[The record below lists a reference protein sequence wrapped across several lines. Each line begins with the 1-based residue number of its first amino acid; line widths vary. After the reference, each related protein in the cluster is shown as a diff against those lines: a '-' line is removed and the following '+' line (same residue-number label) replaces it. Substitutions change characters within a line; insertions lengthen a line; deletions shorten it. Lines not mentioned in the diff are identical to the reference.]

1 MPPHPGAARV
11 LRLVSLDLDGTL
23 IHPAI
28 FNVVADGLGFGEP
41 LQRSYELYVKGEM
54 SLEDAFHH
62 DYRHFVGREVA
73 AMHEVLRASRAWT
86 PGIAEAVA
94 RLRAAGLKV
103 VVTTDQPRF
112 LAETTRW
119 FGVEDVV
126 CSEAEVRHGR
136 VTGVVQPSF
145 EKWPNLER
153 HLKAWRI
160 DPAEVAHVGNGTND
174 IPVFERVGFSVGV
187 NALSPRVYEAARAS
201 VPEVRDF
208 GEVADVLLAR
218 HATRA

>member
-1 MPPHPGAARV
+1 M

-41 LQRSYELYVKGEM
+41 LQRSYEAYVKGEM
-54 SLEDAFHH
+54 GLEEAFHH

-73 AMHEVLRASRAWT
+73 AMHAVLRDSKAWT
-86 PGIAEAVA
+86 PGIADAVA
-94 RLRAAGLKV
+94 RLKDAGLKV

-112 LAETTRW
+112 LAETTKW
-119 FGVEDVV
+119 FGVDDVV
-126 CSEAEVRHGR
+126 CTEAEVRHGR
-136 VTGVVQPSF
+136 ATADVRPSF
-145 EKWPNLER
+145 AKWPNLER

-160 DPAEVAHVGNGTND
+160 DPKDVAHVGNGTND
-174 IPVFERVGFSVGV
+174 IPVFEKVGFSVGV
-187 NALSPRVYEAARAS
+187 RALSPSVDAAAEAS
-201 VPEVRDF
+201 VPDMADL

-218 HATRA
+218 LEG